1 MKTFFIKNYVLFENF
16 QKLCQGKKIKFI
28 FRIFEAMNNHFF
40 DLIEHTNRS
49 VFLTGKAGT
58 GKTTFLNDFVKRT
71 KKKYIVVAPTGIAA
85 INAGGVTIHSM
96 FGLPLR
102 TFLPTTDRI
111 DGSLANNIADL
122 MPHFKYRKDK
132 LKLLREIEVLIID
145 EVSMLRADVLDMMD
159 FSLRFIRRN
168 NQRFGGVQMLFIGDL
183 YQLPPVVRDE
193 HILKICYDS
202 PFFFDSLAVK
212 DIPLLT
218 IELTK
223 VYRQSD
229 EDFLEILNAIR
240 DGDTANIDFDLL
252 NKRYDP
258 DFDMGNESYV
268 YLCSHNKMA
277 DEINQEKL
285 AEIKVTPN
293 TYEAKLFG
301 DFKENQYPNEQFLEL
316 KIGAQVMFIRNDIS
330 GEKKYFNGKLGEISA
345 LDENEIKVVL
355 DGSEREITVKRE
367 VWEQKKYFLDT
378 EKNIQE
384 EVLGSFEQFPIKLA
398 WAVTIHKSQGL
409 TFDKVIIDAGK
420 SFTAG
425 QVYVALSRCRTLEGI
440 VLKSRITPDVIFK
453 DNRILQFQGNTLA
466 NDNVE
471 AILNKEKYD
480 YSIRKVLRTVN
491 CLWFLKEVEDWNQ
504 LSITT
509 KSIDHVK
516 TKQLY
521 VQLKHEIV
529 NLGKIFEKL
538 ERVISQKVNN
548 FIEQKE
554 EWSEIENKT
563 KGAVNFFFVEIRDKV
578 FNPLKEFYAEIKGAK
593 GLKQYNEEFRNWLED
608 IEEYLNSLKE
618 AYLLETKLLDEKND
632 KEISMKIAKVPSQVL
647 TFQLFEQGKTI
658 GEIALERGLVKETV
672 IGHLAKF
679 AEQGLLDIAR
689 VITSDKIKA
698 FETEFY
704 KNPHETLSDW
714 KNALPSSFE
723 FNEIRIL
730 INHYNFLK
738 DKNKA

>member
-1 MKTFFIKNYVLFENF
+1 
-16 QKLCQGKKIKFI
+16 
-28 FRIFEAMNNHFF
+28 
-40 DLIEHTNRS
+40 
-49 VFLTGKAGT
+49 
-58 GKTTFLNDFVKRT
+58 
-71 KKKYIVVAPTGIAA
+71 VVAPTGIAA

-132 LKLLREIEVLIID
+132 LKLLREVEVLIID

-193 HILKICYDS
+193 HILKICYES
-202 PFFFDSLAVK
+202 PFFFDSHAIK

-229 EDFLEILNAIR
+229 EKFLDILNAIR
-240 DGDTANIDFDLL
+240 DGDVANINFDEL

-258 DFDMGNESYV
+258 DFKAGTESYV

-285 AEIKVTPN
+285 EEIDLTVK

-301 DFKENQYPNEQFLEL
+301 DFKENQFPNEQFLEL
-316 KIGAQVMFIRNDIS
+316 KVGAQVMFIRNDIT

-345 LDENEIKVVL
+345 LDDNEIKVVL

-378 EKNIQE
+378 EKNIKE
-384 EVLGSFEQFPIKLA
+384 EVLGSFEQFPVKLA

-409 TFDKVIIDAGK
+409 TFDNVIIDAGK

-440 VLKSRITPDVIFK
+440 VLKSKITPEVIFK
-453 DNRILQFQGNTLA
+453 DNRILQFQGSTLA

-471 AILNKEKYD
+471 AILNREKYD
-480 YSIRKVLRTVN
+480 YSIKKVLRTVN
-491 CLWFLKEVEDWNQ
+491 CLWFLNEVEEWNK
-504 LSITT
+504 LSVTT
-509 KSIDHVK
+509 KNIDHVK
-516 TKQLY
+516 TNQLY
-521 VQLKHEIV
+521 LQLKHETA

-548 FIEQKE
+548 FIENKE
-554 EWSEIENKT
+554 EWSDIESKT
-563 KGAVNFFFVEIRDKV
+563 KGAVNFFFTEIRDKV

-608 IEEYLNSLKE
+608 TEEYLNSLKE
-618 AYLLETKLLDEKND
+618 IHLLETKLLDEKND
-632 KEISMKIAKVPSQVL
+632 KEINLKIAKVPSQVL

-679 AEQGLLDIAR
+679 AEQGLLDISR

-698 FETEFY
+698 FENEFY
-704 KNPHETLSDW
+704 KNPHETLTEW
-714 KNALPSSFE
+714 KNALPNDFE

-730 INHYNFLK
+730 INHYNFK
-738 DKNKA
+738 KEKNK

>member
-1 MKTFFIKNYVLFENF
+1 
-16 QKLCQGKKIKFI
+16 
-28 FRIFEAMNNHFF
+28 MNNHFF

-71 KKKYIVVAPTGIAA
+71 RKKHIVVAPTGIAA

-102 TFLPTTDRI
+102 TFLPTTERI
-111 DGSLANNIADL
+111 DTSLANNIADL

-132 LKLLREIEVLIID
+132 LKLLREVEIIIID

-168 NQRFGGVQMLFIGDL
+168 SQRFGGVQMLFIGDL

-193 HILKICYDS
+193 HILKMYYHS
-202 PFFFDSLAVK
+202 PFFFDSHAIK
-212 DIPLLT
+212 EIPLIT

-229 EDFLEILNAIR
+229 EDFLAILNAIR
-240 DGDTANIDFDLL
+240 DGDIANIDFEKL

-258 DFDMGNESYV
+258 GFSSEDEPYV

-277 DEINQEKL
+277 DDINQEKL
-285 AEIKVTPN
+285 EEIKVTVK

-301 DFKENQYPNEQFLEL
+301 EFRENQFPNEQFLDL
-316 KIGAQVMFIRNDIS
+316 KIGAQIMFIRNDIS
-330 GEKKYFNGKLGEISA
+330 GEKRYFNGKLGEISA
-345 LDENEIKVVL
+345 LDENEIKVIL
-355 DGSEREITVKRE
+355 EGSEREITVKRE

-378 EKNIQE
+378 DKNIKE

-409 TFDKVIIDAGK
+409 TFDRVIIDAGK

-440 VLKSRITPDVIFK
+440 VLKSRITPEVIFK
-453 DNRILQFQGNTLA
+453 DNRILSFHTDTVA
-466 NDNVE
+466 NDKVE
-471 AILNKEKYD
+471 AILNNEKYD
-480 YSIRKVLRTVN
+480 YSIKKVLRTVD
-491 CLWFLKEVEDWNQ
+491 CLWFLNEVEEWNK
-504 LSITT
+504 LSVAT

-516 TKQLY
+516 TNQLY

-529 NLGKIFEKL
+529 NLGKIYEKL
-538 ERVISQKVNN
+538 QRVISQKVNN

-554 EWSEIENKT
+554 EWSEIESKT
-563 KGAVNFFFVEIRDKV
+563 KGAVNFFFTEIRDKV
-578 FNPLKEFYAEIKGAK
+578 FNPLKDFYAEIKGTK
-593 GLKQYNEEFRNWLED
+593 GLKQYNEEFRVWLED

-618 AYLLETKLLDEKND
+618 IHLLETKLLDEKNNQ
-632 KEISMKIAKVPSQVL
+632 EVSMKIAKVPSQVL

-658 GEIALERGLVKETV
+658 AEIALERGLVKETV

-679 AEQGLLDIAR
+679 AEQGLLDISR
-689 VITSDKIKA
+689 VITSDKIEA
-698 FETEFY
+698 FKELFY
-704 KNPHETLSDW
+704 KDPKETLTEW
-714 KNALPSSFE
+714 KNALPSHFE

-730 INHYNFLK
+730 INHFTYLK
-738 DKNKA
+738 EKSQS

>member
-1 MKTFFIKNYVLFENF
+1 
-16 QKLCQGKKIKFI
+16 
-28 FRIFEAMNNHFF
+28 MNNHFF

-49 VFLTGKAGT
+49 IFLTGKAGT

-71 KKKYIVVAPTGIAA
+71 RKKHIVVAPTGIAA

-111 DGSLANNIADL
+111 DTSLANNIADL

-132 LKLLREIEVLIID
+132 LKLLREVEVLIID
-145 EVSMLRADVLDMMD
+145 EVSMLRSDVLDMMD
-159 FSLRFIRRN
+159 FSLQFIRRN

-193 HILKICYDS
+193 HILKMYYNS
-202 PFFFDSLAVK
+202 PFFFDSHAIK
-212 DIPLLT
+212 EIPLIT

-229 EDFLEILNAIR
+229 ESFLEILNAIR
-240 DGDTANIDFDLL
+240 DGDVANIDFDHL
-252 NKRYDP
+252 NERYDP
-258 DFDMGNESYV
+258 DFDMGTESYV

-285 AEIKVTPN
+285 TEIKVDPKS
-293 TYEAKLFG
+293 YEAKLFG
-301 DFKENQYPNEQFLEL
+301 EFKENQFPNEQFLEL
-316 KIGAQVMFIRNDIS
+316 KIGAQIMFIRNDIS

-345 LDENEIKVVL
+345 LDENEIKVIL
-355 DGSEREITVKRE
+355 DGNEREITVKRE

-378 EKNIQE
+378 DKNIKE

-440 VLKSRITPDVIFK
+440 VLKSKITPEVIFK
-453 DNRILQFQGNTLA
+453 DNRILKFQGETHA

-480 YSIRKVLRTVN
+480 YSIKKVLRTVDSQW
-491 CLWFLKEVEDWNQ
+491 LLKEVEDWNN
-504 LSITT
+504 LSIVT

-538 ERVISQKVNN
+538 DRVISQKVNN
-548 FIEQKE
+548 FIENKE

-563 KGAVNFFFVEIRDKV
+563 KGAVNFFFSEIRDKV

-593 GLKQYNEEFRNWLED
+593 GLKQYNEDFRVWLED

-618 AYLLETKLLDEKND
+618 VHLLETKLLDEKND

-679 AEQGLLDIAR
+679 AEQGLLDISR
-689 VITSDKIKA
+689 VITSDKIRA
-698 FETEFY
+698 FEDIFY
-704 KNPHETLSDW
+704 KTPHETLTEW
-714 KNALPSSFE
+714 KNALPSNFE

-730 INHYNFLK
+730 INHFNYQK
-738 DKNKA
+738 EKAK

>member
-1 MKTFFIKNYVLFENF
+1 
-16 QKLCQGKKIKFI
+16 
-28 FRIFEAMNNHFF
+28 MNNHFF

-58 GKTTFLNDFVKRT
+58 GKTTFLNEFVKKTR
-71 KKKYIVVAPTGIAA
+71 KKYIVVAPTGIAA

-132 LKLLREIEVLIID
+132 LKLLREVEVLIID

-193 HILKICYDS
+193 HILKICYES
-202 PFFFDSLAVK
+202 PFFFDSHAIK

-229 EDFLEILNAIR
+229 EKFLDILNAIR
-240 DGDTANIDFDLL
+240 DGDVANINFDEL

-258 DFDMGNESYV
+258 DFKAGTESYV

-285 AEIKVTPN
+285 EEIDLVVK

-301 DFKENQYPNEQFLEL
+301 DFKENQFPNDQFLEL
-316 KIGAQVMFIRNDIS
+316 KVGAQVMFIRNDIT

-345 LDENEIKVVL
+345 LDDNEIKVVL

-378 EKNIQE
+378 EKNIKE

-409 TFDKVIIDAGK
+409 TFDNVIIDAGK

-440 VLKSRITPDVIFK
+440 VLKSKITPEVIFK
-453 DNRILQFQGNTLA
+453 DNRILQFQGSTLA

-471 AILNKEKYD
+471 AILNREKYD
-480 YSIRKVLRTVN
+480 YSIKKVLRTVN
-491 CLWFLKEVEDWNQ
+491 CLWFLNEVEEWNK

-509 KSIDHVK
+509 KNIDHVK
-516 TKQLY
+516 TNQLY
-521 VQLKHEIV
+521 LQLKHETT

-548 FIEQKE
+548 FIENKE
-554 EWSEIENKT
+554 EWSDIESKT
-563 KGAVNFFFVEIRDKV
+563 KGAVNFFFTEIRDKV

-608 IEEYLNSLKE
+608 TEEYLNSLKE
-618 AYLLETKLLDEKND
+618 IHLLETKLLDEKND
-632 KEISMKIAKVPSQVL
+632 KEISLKIAKVPSQVL

-679 AEQGLLDIAR
+679 AEQGLLDISR

-698 FETEFY
+698 FENEFY
-704 KNPHETLSDW
+704 KNPHETLTEW
-714 KNALPSSFE
+714 KNALPNDFE

-730 INHYNFLK
+730 INHYNYK
-738 DKNKA
+738 RERNK

>member
-1 MKTFFIKNYVLFENF
+1 
-16 QKLCQGKKIKFI
+16 
-28 FRIFEAMNNHFF
+28 MNNHFF

-49 VFLTGKAGT
+49 IFLTGKAGT

-71 KKKYIVVAPTGIAA
+71 RKKHIVVAPTGIAA

-102 TFLPTTDRI
+102 TFLPTTERI
-111 DGSLANNIADL
+111 DTSLANNIADL

-132 LKLLREIEVLIID
+132 LKLLREVEVIIID

-193 HILKICYDS
+193 HILRMYYDS
-202 PFFFDSLAVK
+202 PFFFDSHAVK
-212 DIPLLT
+212 EIPLIT

-229 EDFLEILNAIR
+229 ESFLSILNAIR
-240 DGDTANIDFDLL
+240 DGDVANIDFNHL
-252 NKRYDP
+252 NERFDP
-258 DFDMGNESYV
+258 AFDSGDEPYV

-277 DEINQEKL
+277 DDINQEKL
-285 AEIKVTPN
+285 DEIKVTSK

-301 DFKENQYPNEQFLEL
+301 EFKENQFPNEQFLDL
-316 KIGAQVMFIRNDIS
+316 KIGAQIMFIRNDIS
-330 GEKKYFNGKLGEISA
+330 GEKRYFNGKLGEISA
-345 LDENEIKVVL
+345 LDENEIKVIL

-378 EKNIQE
+378 EKNIKE

-440 VLKSRITPDVIFK
+440 VLKSKITPEVIFK
-453 DNRILQFQGNTLA
+453 DNRILKFQGETHA

-480 YSIRKVLRTVN
+480 YSIKKVLRTIDSQW
-491 CLWFLKEVEDWNQ
+491 LLKEVEDWNN
-504 LSITT
+504 LSIVT
-509 KSIDHVK
+509 KSIDHLK

-521 VQLKHEIV
+521 TQLKPEIV
-529 NLGKIFEKL
+529 GLGKIFEKL

-554 EWSEIENKT
+554 QWSEIESKT
-563 KGAVNFFFVEIRDKV
+563 KGAVNFFFTEIRDKV

-593 GLKQYNEEFRNWLED
+593 GLKQYNEELKIWLED
-608 IEEYLNSLKE
+608 IEDYLNSLKE
-618 AYLLETKLLDEKND
+618 IHLLETKLLDEKND
-632 KEISMKIAKVPSQVL
+632 KEVSMKIAKVPSQVL

-658 GEIALERGLVKETV
+658 GEIAMERGLVKETV

-679 AEQGLLDIAR
+679 AEQGLLDISR

-698 FETEFY
+698 FEDMFY
-704 KNPHETLSDW
+704 KTPHETLTEW
-714 KNALPSSFE
+714 KNALPSNFE

-730 INHYNFLK
+730 INHFNYLK
-738 DKNKA
+738 GKQNN

>member
-1 MKTFFIKNYVLFENF
+1 
-16 QKLCQGKKIKFI
+16 
-28 FRIFEAMNNHFF
+28 MNNHFF
-40 DLIEHTNRS
+40 DLIEYTSRS

-58 GKTTFLNDFVKRT
+58 GKTTFLNEFVKKT
-71 KKKYIVVAPTGIAA
+71 KKKHIVVAPTGIAA

-111 DGSLANNIADL
+111 DSSLANNIIDL
-122 MPHFKYRKDK
+122 QQHFKYRKDK
-132 LKLLREIEVLIID
+132 LKLLREVEVLIID

-193 HILKICYDS
+193 YVLKMFYNS
-202 PFFFDSLAVK
+202 PFFFDSLAIK

-223 VYRQSD
+223 VYRQTD
-229 EDFLEILNAIR
+229 QDFLEILNAIR
-240 DGDTANIDFDLL
+240 DGDVANIDFNHL
-252 NKRYDP
+252 NERYDP
-258 DFDMGNESYV
+258 GFEAGEEPYV

-277 DEINQEKL
+277 DDINQEKL
-285 AEIKVTPN
+285 KDIKVSPKS
-293 TYEAKLFG
+293 YEAKLFG
-301 DFKENQYPNEQFLEL
+301 EFKENQFPNEQFLEL
-316 KIGAQVMFIRNDIS
+316 KVGAQVMFIRNDIT
-330 GEKKYFNGKLGEISA
+330 GEKKYFNGKLGEISS
-345 LDENEIKVVL
+345 LDENEVKVIL
-355 DGSEREITVKRE
+355 EGSEREITVKRE
-367 VWEQKKYFLDT
+367 VWEQKKYSLDT
-378 EKNIQE
+378 DKNIKE

-440 VLKSRITPDVIFK
+440 ILKSKITPEVIFK
-453 DNRILQFQGNTLA
+453 DNRILKFQGETQA

-471 AILNKEKYD
+471 SILNQEKYD
-480 YSIRKVLRTVN
+480 YSIRKVLRTVD
-491 CLWFLKEVEDWNQ
+491 CQWFLKEVEQWNN
-504 LSITT
+504 LSIVT
-509 KSIDHVK
+509 KSIDR
-516 TKQLY
+516 TKSSQLY
-521 VQLKHEIV
+521 LQLKRDV
-529 NLGKIFEKL
+529 LNLGKIFEKL
-538 ERVISQKVNN
+538 ERIIFQKVNL
-548 FIEQKE
+548 FIEKKE
-554 EWSEIENKT
+554 DWSEIENKS
-563 KGAVNFFFVEIRDKV
+563 KGAVNFFFTEIRDKV

-593 GLKQYNEEFRNWLED
+593 GLKQYNEELKNWLED

-618 AYLLETKLLDEKND
+618 VHLLETKLLDEKND
-632 KEISMKIAKVPSQVL
+632 KEVSMKIAKVPSQVL

-658 GEIALERGLVKETV
+658 SEIAMERGLVKETV

-698 FETEFY
+698 FKEMFHRDPKENLT
-704 KNPHETLSDW
+704 DW
-714 KNALPSSFE
+714 KAALPNDFE

-730 INHYNFLK
+730 INHFTYQK
-738 DKNKA
+738 EQGK

>member
-1 MKTFFIKNYVLFENF
+1 
-16 QKLCQGKKIKFI
+16 
-28 FRIFEAMNNHFF
+28 MNNHFF
-40 DLIEHTNRS
+40 DLIEYTSRS

-58 GKTTFLNDFVKRT
+58 GKTTFLNEFVKKT
-71 KKKYIVVAPTGIAA
+71 KKKHIVVAPTGIAA

-111 DGSLANNIADL
+111 DSSLANNVIDL
-122 MPHFKYRKDK
+122 QQHFKYRKDK
-132 LKLLREIEVLIID
+132 LKLLREVEVLIID

-168 NQRFGGVQMLFIGDL
+168 NQRFGGVQILFIGDL

-193 HILKICYDS
+193 HVLKMFYNS
-202 PFFFDSLAVK
+202 PFFFDSLAIK

-223 VYRQSD
+223 VYRQTD
-229 EDFLEILNAIR
+229 QEFLEILNAIR
-240 DGDTANIDFDLL
+240 DGDVANIDFNHL
-252 NKRYDP
+252 NERYDP
-258 DFDMGNESYV
+258 GFEAGEEPYV

-277 DEINQEKL
+277 DDINQEKL
-285 AEIKVTPN
+285 KDIKVSPKS
-293 TYEAKLFG
+293 YEAKLFG
-301 DFKENQYPNEQFLEL
+301 EFKENQFPNEQFLEL
-316 KIGAQVMFIRNDIS
+316 KVGAQVMFIRNDIT
-330 GEKKYFNGKLGEISA
+330 GEKKYFNGKLGEISS
-345 LDENEIKVVL
+345 LDENEVKVIL
-355 DGSEREITVKRE
+355 EGSEREITVKRE
-367 VWEQKKYFLDT
+367 VWEQKKYSLDT
-378 EKNIQE
+378 DKNIKE

-440 VLKSRITPDVIFK
+440 VLKSKITPEVIFK
-453 DNRILQFQGNTLA
+453 DNRILKFQGETQA

-471 AILNKEKYD
+471 SILNQEKYD
-480 YSIRKVLRTVN
+480 YSIRKVLRTVD
-491 CLWFLKEVEDWNQ
+491 CQWFLKEVEQWNN
-504 LSITT
+504 LSIVT
-509 KSIDHVK
+509 KSIDR
-516 TKQLY
+516 TKSNQLY
-521 VQLKHEIV
+521 LQLKRDV
-529 NLGKIFEKL
+529 LNLGKIFEKL
-538 ERVISQKVNN
+538 ERIIFQKVNL
-548 FIEQKE
+548 FIEKKE
-554 EWSEIENKT
+554 DWSEIESKS
-563 KGAVNFFFVEIRDKV
+563 KGAVNFFFTEIRDKV

-593 GLKQYNEEFRNWLED
+593 GLKQYNEELKNWLED

-618 AYLLETKLLDEKND
+618 IHLLETKLLDEKND
-632 KEISMKIAKVPSQVL
+632 KEVSMKIAKVPSQVL

-658 GEIALERGLVKETV
+658 SEIAMERGLVKETV

-698 FETEFY
+698 FKEMFHRDPKENLT
-704 KNPHETLSDW
+704 DW
-714 KNALPSSFE
+714 KAALPNDFE

-730 INHYNFLK
+730 INHFTYQK
-738 DKNKA
+738 EQGK